1 IGRAAVSKTAGWGF
15 ETLLACQQSVTGK
28 RMLAERIKIGIAALI
43 AVGGLVAFYWLA
55 DRQPLVVRL
64 GALLGA
70 FALGA
75 VVMWFTET
83 GRTFAAF
90 SRESWEEAKRV
101 VWPTRKETMQTT
113 GVVFL
118 FVFVMA
124 IFLWIVDAG
133 LLWVT
138 QKLLGTGS

>member
-1 IGRAAVSKTAGWGF
+1 MEKMV
-15 ETLLACQQSVTGK
+15 
-28 RMLAERIKIGIAALI
+28 ERIKIAVAALI
-43 AVGGLVAFYWLA
+43 AVGGLVAFYWLT
-55 DRQPLVVRL
+55 DRQPLVIRL

-83 GRTFAAF
+83 GKTFAAF

-101 VWPTRKETMQTT
+101 VWPTRKETLQTT

-124 IFLWIVDAG
+124 LFLWIVDAG
-133 LLWVT
+133 LMWVT
-138 QKLLGTGS
+138 QKLLGTGG

>member
-1 IGRAAVSKTAGWGF
+1 
-15 ETLLACQQSVTGK
+15 
-28 RMLAERIKIGIAALI
+28 MLAERIKIAVAALI
-43 AVGGLVAFYWLA
+43 AIGGLVAYYWMV

-70 FALGA
+70 FALAAG
-75 VVMWFTET
+75 VMWFTQA

-101 VWPTRKETMQTT
+101 VWPTRKETLQTT
-113 GVVFL
+113 GVVFA

-124 IFLWIVDAG
+124 VFLWAVDAG

-138 QKLLGTGS
+138 QKFLGQGG